1 MAKSK
6 IPEINL
12 TDNVADNIVKMAPY
26 LDEKSQY
33 TVFGMMLE
41 AVRSLEDKENCKAGQ
56 KTA

>member
-1 MAKSK
+1 MSKSK
-6 IPEINL
+6 VPEINL

-41 AVRSLEDKENCKAGQ
+41 AFRSLEDKETCKAGQ

>member
-1 MAKSK
+1 MAESK
-6 IPEINL
+6 VPEIDL

-41 AVRSLEDKENCKAGQ
+41 AVRSLEDKETCKAG
-56 KTA
+56 